1 MFEPELIWYVQNC
14 WQKVDNFSKREPI
27 DPNDPES
34 VVAVYNPYEWKE
46 SADYYLSKNKSFRDE
61 CDAQPTCGY
70 PGYYQEII
78 KILEPDFDKLN
89 NIQLNILARAYS
101 SAAVGLLSNQY
112 GDADSSV
119 MFSIP
124 SGQNVLTK
132 DQLEKYNNLSLIHI
146 SEPTRPY

>member
-1 MFEPELIWYVQNC
+1 M
-14 WQKVDNFSKREPI
+14 
-27 DPNDPES
+27 
-34 VVAVYNPYEWKE
+34 
-46 SADYYLSKNKSFRDE
+46 
-61 CDAQPTCGY
+61 
-70 PGYYQEII
+70 
-78 KILEPDFDKLN
+78 EPDFDKLN

-132 DQLEKYNNLSLIHI
+132 DQLEKYNNLKTKAIDTYLKIEKLNPSF
-146 SEPTRPY
+146 PYSCRDSSHQICQ